1 MDAWTLFLTR
11 RLIWQDLC
19 CKLRLGI
26 SRALFVMTC
35 SVFSRLIGKLSS
47 YFNTQVLFCAI
58 ELEFEMCKNV
68 LPLVCVCVC
77 VNLEFFWLR
86 LVKFFFFFFKFSVV
100 MSFLIWDCLELVG
113 I

>member
-1 MDAWTLFLTR
+1 MPVDAWTLFLTR

-77 VNLEFFWLR
+77 V
-86 LVKFFFFFFKFSVV
+86 
-100 MSFLIWDCLELVG
+100 
-113 I
+113 